1 MEKTQ
6 RVSKYTALKQ
16 LVYSHLIAAVDTD
29 VNVTETQSRSFIDI
43 SLYKSRDVQKILYIS
58 GVALQRSK
66 FLGFPAMEI
75 ASPIASNLLA
85 TCGEN
90 FKVQIVSPGWIHLE
104 LTDLILAA
112 WLENLVSFSEGWG
125 EGGMGRGGDGEKQ
138 NLNFPPAPLPPCP
151 PSLFTVQYAHAR
163 CCSLMRLAK
172 LEGLIKIHQV
182 GTDTSLS
189 PTIPWLNIDRIRLN
203 HQAERYLIGELVQVV
218 DDLIYPRSSSSLH
231 WEKAAL
237 DLTMAFEAF
246 WCNCRIWGE
255 VKTQEPKLAEAR
267 VGLVMATESVL
278 RLILEEKLGISAPI
292 EI

>member
-1 MEKTQ
+1 VDKTQ

-16 LVYSHLIAAVDTD
+16 LVYSHLIAAVDTG
-29 VNVTETQSRSFIDI
+29 VNVTKMQSSSSIEI
-43 SLYKSRDVQKILYIS
+43 SLYKSRDVEKTLYIT

-75 ASPIASNLLA
+75 ASPIALNLLA

-112 WLENLVSFSEGWG
+112 WLENLVSKGEGWP
-125 EGGMGRGGDGEKQ
+125 DGEKQ
-138 NLNFPPAPLPPCP
+138 NPNFPLPPCSP
-151 PSLFTVQYAHAR
+151 ALFTVQYAHAR
-163 CCSLMRLAK
+163 CCSLIRLAK
-172 LEGLIKIHQV
+172 LEGLIQIQQV

-203 HQAERYLIGELVQVV
+203 HQAERHLIGELVQVV
-218 DDLIYPRSSSSLH
+218 DDLICPRFTSSLN

-237 DLTMAFEAF
+237 DLSMAFETF

-255 VKTQEPKLAEAR
+255 VKTQEPSLAQAR
-267 VGLVMATESVL
+267 VGLVMATGSVL
-278 RLILEEKLGISAPI
+278 RFVLEEKLGISAPI